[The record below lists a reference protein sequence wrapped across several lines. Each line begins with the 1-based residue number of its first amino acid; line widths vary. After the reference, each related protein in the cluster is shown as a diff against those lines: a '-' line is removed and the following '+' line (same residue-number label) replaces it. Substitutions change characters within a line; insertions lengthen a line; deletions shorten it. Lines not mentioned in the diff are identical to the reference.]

1 MSAERKRSI
10 MAEVRY
16 MAYHKGGVPQ
26 TVSADTPAEIAEKE
40 GFSIDDNQVAIF
52 VGGKSATPTTRLR
65 DGQVVSFQK
74 ARQESGC

>member
-1 MSAERKRSI
+1 

-40 GFSIDDNQVAIF
+40 GFSQPLV
-52 VGGKSATPTTRLR
+52 
-65 DGQVVSFQK
+65 
-74 ARQESGC
+74 